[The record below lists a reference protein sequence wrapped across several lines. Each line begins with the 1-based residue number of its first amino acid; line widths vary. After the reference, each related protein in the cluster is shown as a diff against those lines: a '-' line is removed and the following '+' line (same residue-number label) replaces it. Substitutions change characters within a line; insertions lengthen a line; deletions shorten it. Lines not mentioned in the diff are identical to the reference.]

1 VDFLASDRK
10 GATMITKRYFLSA
23 TCASGLA
30 SVLPGIRQ
38 AARSQAIRNTTHI
51 LVGFPP
57 GGTTDVIARL
67 LASELKNYSPSVI
80 VETRSGA
87 AGRVALEALK
97 SSAADGSVLSVAPL
111 EGITLFPYIYKRLR
125 YDGLQD
131 FVPVTAV
138 CAVPNLISVGPKVPV
153 DVKTL
158 ADFVLWCRANP
169 KQASY
174 GTPGAGT
181 PLHFTGV
188 LLARAAGL
196 EFVHVPYQGGAPAVQ
211 DSLGGQIAATI
222 VPFDTPLPHIRSG
235 HLRAL
240 ASTGPQ
246 RSTVL
251 PDVPTVRES
260 GYPAL
265 ERVGWWGTF
274 LPAKS
279 PPGYCRQAPQR
290 DPRSAEDE

>member
-1 VDFLASDRK
+1 VQTRAPSRARANSVVLSLSCQWDVPKIPFFKKGSVGVVGRRSPEIANISIFIVKARVAFLASDRK
-10 GATMITKRYFLSA
+10 GATMITKRHFLSV
-23 TCASGLA
+23 TCASGIA
-30 SVLPGIRQ
+30 CVLPGIRQ
-38 AARSQAIRNTTHI
+38 AARSQAVRSTAHI

-67 LASELKNYSPSVI
+67 IASELKNYSSSVI

-111 EGITLFPYIYKRLR
+111 EGITLFPYIYKQLR

-153 DVKTL
+153 DVRTL
-158 ADFVLWCRANP
+158 ADFVLWCRTNP
-169 KQASY
+169 KQVTY

-188 LLARAAGL
+188 LYRFHIGL
-196 EFVHVPYQGGAPAVQ
+196 N
-211 DSLGGQIAATI
+211 
-222 VPFDTPLPHIRSG
+222 R
-235 HLRAL
+235 R
-240 ASTGPQ
+240 
-246 RSTVL
+246 VL
-251 PDVPTVRES
+251 
-260 GYPAL
+260 
-265 ERVGWWGTF
+265 W
-274 LPAKS
+274 
-279 PPGYCRQAPQR
+279 
-290 DPRSAEDE
+290 